1 MGSRIPRKNS
11 NVLTSHLDVGP
22 IVTLTV
28 DDCWES
34 HAHRFN
40 EAFSVV
46 SIRGVFYVIA
56 GFVGKEINGFRFI
69 DWDALRQVS
78 AQGHEIGSHS
88 FTHKVS
94 DASMITKAGRLVRLA
109 RHKGLLH
116 SARQLA
122 NTILQPEEEYPVEHL
137 SEQDELAVSKLEIEK
152 QLGRP
157 CNSYSYP
164 GGQLTSALKD
174 LVRDT
179 GYSSARTTI
188 LGFNNFDRIHP
199 YTIRTQVWDRKTT
212 AKTADRWVNH
222 AIRKRLWLVEVF
234 HAIDFPGYLYSC
246 SESAL
251 KQHLSYIHSKKDEIQ
266 NLTVTEAIGRIHQK

>member
-1 MGSRIPRKNS
+1 MRVKIPSKTGGRLGSG
-11 NVLTSHLDVGP
+11 LETGP
-22 IVTLTV
+22 VVTLTV

-40 EAFSVV
+40 EVFRAMSL
-46 SIRGVFYVIA
+46 RGVFYVIA

-69 DWDALRQVS
+69 DWDALRQMP

-94 DASMITKAGRLVRLA
+94 GGSMVTKAGQLVRLA

-116 SARQLA
+116 SARQLT
-122 NTILQPEEEYPVEHL
+122 NTILRPVEEYPVDHL
-137 SEQDELAVSKLEIEK
+137 TEQDELRVSKLEIEK
-152 QLGRP
+152 QLGRS
-157 CNSYSYP
+157 CDSYSYP
-164 GGQLTSALKD
+164 GGRSTSELKN

-188 LGFNNFDRIHP
+188 LGFNNFDRIQP

-212 AKTADRWVNH
+212 AKTANRWLNH
-222 AIRKRLWLVEVF
+222 AIREKLWLVEVF
-234 HAIDFPGYLYSC
+234 HAIDFPAYLYSC

-251 KQHLSYIHSKKDEIQ
+251 KEHLSYINLKKGEIQ
-266 NLTVTEAIGRIHQK
+266 NLTATEAIQQID

>member
-1 MGSRIPRKNS
+1 MRSKIPRSNS
-11 NVLTSHLDVGP
+11 GGSSLGREVGP
-22 IVTLTV
+22 IVTMTV

-34 HAHRFN
+34 HARRFN
-40 EAFSVV
+40 EAFRSA
-46 SIRGVFYVIA
+46 SLRGVFYVIA

-69 DWDALRQVS
+69 DWEALRQIS

-94 DASMITKAGRLVRLA
+94 DASVITKAGRLVRLA

-122 NTILQPEEEYPVEHL
+122 NTILQSEEEYPVEHL
-137 SEQDELAVSKLEIEK
+137 SERDELAVSKLEIEK

-188 LGFNNFDRIHP
+188 LGFNNLDRIHP

-222 AIRKRLWLVEVF
+222 AIRERLWLVEVF

-251 KQHLSYIHSKKDEIQ
+251 KEHLSYIHSRKDEIQ
-266 NLTVTEAIGRIHQK
+266 NLTVTDAIGRIHQK

>member
-11 NVLTSHLDVGP
+11 NGLTSHLDVGP

-40 EAFSVV
+40 EAFRVM

-56 GFVGKEINGFRFI
+56 GFVGREINGFRFI

-199 YTIRTQVWDRKTT
+199 YTIRTQVWDRTTT

-222 AIRKRLWLVEVF
+222 AIRKKLCLVEVF
-234 HAIDFPGYLYSC
+234 PAIDLHGYLYSC
-246 SESAL
+246 RASAL

>member
-1 MGSRIPRKNS
+1 MS
-11 NVLTSHLDVGP
+11 L
-22 IVTLTV
+22 
-28 DDCWES
+28 
-34 HAHRFN
+34 
-40 EAFSVV
+40 
-46 SIRGVFYVIA
+46 RGVFYVIA

-69 DWDALRQVS
+69 DWDALRQIS

-94 DASMITKAGRLVRLA
+94 DASVMTKAGRLVRLA

-122 NTILQPEEEYPVEHL
+122 NTILQPEEEYPAEHL

-188 LGFNNFDRIHP
+188 LGFNNFHRINP
-199 YTIRTQVWDRKTT
+199 YTIQTQVWDRKTT
-212 AKTADRWVNH
+212 AKTADRWVNR
-222 AIRKRLWLVEVF
+222 AIRERLWLVEVF

-251 KQHLSYIHSKKDEIQ
+251 KEHLSYIHSKKDEIQ
-266 NLTVTEAIGRIHQK
+266 NLTVTEAIGQIHQK